1 MSSREP
7 PTPGDPLGKARTDR
21 TLVLRFMGRLWA
33 LDRWLHS
40 ASKRMETTYGMT
52 APQLLVVGFV
62 GRSPGISAGALAET
76 LNIHPSTLT
85 GILRHL
91 ELRGVLRRRRDPK
104 DARRALLGL
113 TPNGRHVD
121 ALRSGTVEDAI
132 GRVLERMPTDIPAAE
147 RILAALT
154 SELEVDLGKGNATDP
169 DG

>member
-7 PTPGDPLGKARTDR
+7 PTPGDPLGKARKDR
-21 TLVLRFMGRLWA
+21 TLVLRFMGQLWA

-62 GRSPGISAGALAET
+62 GRSPGISAGALAKA
-76 LNIHPSTLT
+76 LNIHH
-85 GILRHL
+85 GW
-91 ELRGVLRRRRDPK
+91 
-104 DARRALLGL
+104 
-113 TPNGRHVD
+113 HVD
-121 ALRSGTVEDAI
+121 ALRSGTDEDAI
-132 GRVLERMPTDIPAAE
+132 GRVLERMPSDTPAAE

-154 SELEVDLGKGNATDP
+154 SELEVDLGKGHATDP